1 MSVFNSINNKIKNL
15 ILKFFDTFGY
25 RLRGIKKIVQHNNF
39 DSIHKF
45 IIEGLEN
52 KNHLMIFD
60 VGANVGQ
67 SIDRFRSNFNNC
79 SIYSFEPSKKIFEI
93 LNKNKK
99 KKNNFL
105 FNLALT
111 EKAETKVLNSFEY
124 HHINSFYELEKN
136 SKFELS
142 RKLSSNEDKKFQT
155 KEEVKCIS
163 LDEFV
168 KLNNVG
174 QIDILKIDTQGSEP
188 EVLKGAESLL
198 LKQRISLIEVELII
212 GVAYER
218 RLNFYDLEKFLIK
231 YGYRLIAISEGGNVI
246 SYSSYQVDLIY
257 VNEKIY
263 KKIIE
268 LDKKNLNISNVMKKV
283 SKLNKSTY

>member
-1 MSVFNSINNKIKNL
+1 M
-15 ILKFFDTFGY
+15 
-25 RLRGIKKIVQHNNF
+25 QW
-39 DSIHKF
+39 
-45 IIEGLEN
+45 
-52 KNHLMIFD
+52 
-60 VGANVGQ
+60 
-67 SIDRFRSNFNNC
+67 
-79 SIYSFEPSKKIFEI
+79 
-93 LNKNKK
+93 
-99 KKNNFL
+99 
-105 FNLALT
+105 
-111 EKAETKVLNSFEY
+111 
-124 HHINSFYELEKN
+124 
-136 SKFELS
+136 
-142 RKLSSNEDKKFQT
+142 
-155 KEEVKCIS
+155 
-163 LDEFV
+163 
-168 KLNNVG
+168 
-174 QIDILKIDTQGSEP
+174 IDILKIDTQGSEP